1 MILKLVWENVRF
13 RPVRTLLSVL
23 LIALPVTLILTL
35 VGLSHGFVEGSEKRA
50 EGIGADIVFRPK
62 GSAVLSS
69 FNGDPLPEKFVDQL
83 AKEPHVAATTGVVY
97 QLVSGAFDTIAGIDQ
112 ASFVRLSGPFVFLQ
126 GHGLEKPNDILLD
139 QYYAEQRHVRAGGTI
154 SVLNKDWDVAG
165 IVEGGKLAHLFVQIR
180 VLQDLIGS
188 AGKVGGVYLKLDD
201 PRNTDMVKKQL
212 DAKYEGYPIYSMKE
226 LEALYSVDNI
236 PLLKYFTYAV
246 LGIGVL
252 IGFLVVSMSMY
263 MAVLQRTREIGIL
276 KSLGAS
282 KGFVMGIIL
291 AEAFA
296 LGLGGTI
303 AGVALSFG
311 TRWLMNELMPA
322 SLPQAIVPGWW
333 PIAGLIAVG
342 GALLGSLYPGMI
354 AVRQDPIEALA
365 YE

>member
-1 MILKLVWENVRF
+1 VVFRLVWENVRF
-13 RPVRTLLSVL
+13 RPVRTLLSIL

-35 VGLSHGFVEGSEKRA
+35 VGLSRGFVEGSEKRA
-50 EGIGADIVFRPK
+50 EGVGADILFRPK
-62 GSAVLSS
+62 GTTLLSS
-69 FNGDPLPEKFVDQL
+69 FNGAPLSEKFVDQL
-83 AKEPHVAATTGVVY
+83 ANEPHVAATTGVAY
-97 QLVSGAFDTIAGIDQ
+97 QLVGGAFDSFAGIDQ
-112 ASFVRLSGPFVFLQ
+112 ASFIHLSGPFVFLQ
-126 GHGLEKPNDILLD
+126 GHGIEKPDDILLD
-139 QYYAEQRHVRAGGTI
+139 QYYADQSHVRAGGKLK
-154 SVLNKDWDVAG
+154 VLNKVWNVAG
-165 IVEGGKLAHLFVQIR
+165 IVEGGKLAHLFVQIQ
-180 VLQDLIGS
+180 VLQDLVGS
-188 AGKVGGVYLKLDD
+188 AGKVSQIYLKLDD
-201 PRNTDMVKKQL
+201 PRNTDLVKKQL
-212 DAKYEGYPIYSMKE
+212 EAKYEGYPIYSMKE
-226 LEALYSVDNI
+226 LEAYYSVDNI

-252 IGFLVVSMSMY
+252 IGFLVVWMSMY

-296 LGLGGTI
+296 LGLGGTV

-311 TRWLMNELMPA
+311 TRWLMNALMPA
-322 SLPQAIVPGWW
+322 SLPQAIVPDWW

-342 GALLGSLYPGMI
+342 GALLGSLYPGML

>member
-1 MILKLVWENVRF
+1 M
-13 RPVRTLLSVL
+13 LSIL

-35 VGLSHGFVEGSEKRA
+35 VGLSRGFVEGSEKRA
-50 EGIGADIVFRPK
+50 EGVGADILFRPK
-62 GSAVLSS
+62 GTTLLSS
-69 FNGDPLPEKFVDQL
+69 FNGAPLPEKFVDQL
-83 AKEPHVAATTGVVY
+83 AKEPHVAASTGVVY
-97 QLVSGAFDTIAGIDQ
+97 QLVGGAFDSIAGIDQ
-112 ASFVRLSGPFVFLQ
+112 ASFIHLSGPFVFLE
-126 GHGLEKPNDILLD
+126 GHGIEKPDDILLD
-139 QYYAEQRHVRAGGTI
+139 QYYADQRHVRAGSRIG
-154 SVLNKDWDVAG
+154 VLNKDWNVAG
-165 IVEGGKLAHLFVQIR
+165 IVEGGKLAHLFVQIQ

-188 AGKVGGVYLKLDD
+188 TGKVSQIYLKLDD
-201 PRNTDMVKKQL
+201 PRNIDIVKKQL
-212 DAKYEGYPIYSMKE
+212 SAKYEDYPIYSMKE
-226 LEALYSVDNI
+226 LEAYYSVDNI
-236 PLLKYFTYAV
+236 PLLKYFTEAV

-252 IGFLVVSMSMY
+252 IGFLVVWMSMY

-303 AGVALSFG
+303 TGVALSFG
-311 TRWLMNELMPA
+311 TRWLMDTLMPA
-322 SLPQAIVPGWW
+322 SLPQAIVPDWW

-342 GALLGSLYPGMI
+342 GALLGSLYPGML